1 MPGVHPT
8 FLQFGDENDPQ
19 GVFHFGARGK
29 NGLTADEINQTLRE
43 HMDFQAQKDAGETD
57 AVVVE
62 QTFDT
67 LDTNYDDSL
76 SRAEFL
82 AGALRNNPSS
92 RDSLVD
98 IFTSIDKDAD
108 GEISR
113 SEFITA
119 AKGSQQMLG
128 LNPGFRLADAD
139 ADGFLSMEE
148 FFFIARQFYPLE
160 WQNSEVQGANM
171 GKQQFRKIREN
182 DLYKKIKRC

>member
-19 GVFHFGARGK
+19 GVFHFGAGGK
-29 NGLTADEINQTLRE
+29 NGLTADELNQTLGE

-82 AGALRNNPSS
+82 ADALRNNPSS

-98 IFTSIDKDAD
+98 MFTSIDKDAD

-160 WQNSEVQGANM
+160 WQNSEVQYRGLTILKNP
-171 GKQQFRKIREN
+171 RKRSLQKN
-182 DLYKKIKRC
+182 KRC